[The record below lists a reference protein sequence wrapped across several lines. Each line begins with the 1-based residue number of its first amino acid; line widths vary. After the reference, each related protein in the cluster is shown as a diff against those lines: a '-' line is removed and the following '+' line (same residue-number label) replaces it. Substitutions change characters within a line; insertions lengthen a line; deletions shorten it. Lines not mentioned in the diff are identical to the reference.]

1 METDWAQIRKTL
13 SRIQRELDKANRV
26 IEATDVANDWPEVTR
41 DQLEAAFPR
50 WREECGSNW
59 HHDFME
65 KKIGRK
71 SYRTRRGSKTYRIDP
86 EALRALQIEGDV
98 NKPG

>member
-1 METDWAQIRKTL
+1 MEADWAQIRKTL

-41 DQLEAAFPR
+41 DQLQIAFPR

-59 HHDFME
+59 NRDFME
-65 KKIGRK
+65 RKIGRK
-71 SYRTRRGSKTYRIDP
+71 SFRTKRGSKTYRIDP
-86 EALRALQIEGDV
+86 EVLRELQIEGAL
-98 NKPG
+98 NEPE